1 MIKRLVR
8 KTISDS
14 AVNLFLHLPMA
25 ILANLRYGFPSRSL
39 KVIGVTGSDGKT
51 TTATIIYDILHQAGK
66 KVALISTL
74 SAKIGGK
81 EVETGFHVTTPDP
94 WLLQKLIK
102 EIADKNFEYLVLEA
116 TSHGLAQY
124 RLFGISIFVGVITNI
139 THEHLDYHK
148 SMDNYRRA
156 KSKLFKQTKFAVL
169 NKDDSSYP
177 FLLDKAYRKSK
188 IVTYGLS
195 SDSEYNPVSFPFVTR
210 LLGQYN
216 QYNCLAAI
224 ATTKILGI
232 EDKIIRNCLKIFKGV
247 RGRMEEIKA
256 GQGFRLII
264 DFAHTPNALENALI
278 TLRKQLRGKGRL
290 ISVFGCAGLRDIAK
304 RPMMG
309 EISAKVAD
317 VSVFTAEDPRTESL
331 EMIIGQMVEGAMK
344 TGATNMKDSN
354 KTSKK
359 GRYFVIV
366 PDRREAIRYAI
377 NLARRDDI
385 IGIFGKGHEQSMC
398 FGTREYPW
406 DDRKVAINLVKEY
419 LALNRQ

>member
-51 TTATIIYDILHQAGK
+51 TTATIIYEILHQAGK
-66 KVALISTL
+66 KVALISTV

-102 EIADKNFEYLVLEA
+102 EIADRNFEYLVLEA

-124 RLFGISIFVGVITNI
+124 RLFGINIFAGVITNI

-169 NKDDSSYP
+169 NKDDSSYN
-177 FLLDKAYRKSK
+177 FLLDKTNRKAK
-188 IVTYGLS
+188 IVTYGLNS
-195 SDSEYNPVSFPFVTR
+195 SSEYNPVSFPFSTK
-210 LLGQYN
+210 LSGEYN
-216 QYNCLAAI
+216 KYNCLAAI

-232 EDKIIRNCLKIFKGV
+232 EDKIIRNSLYIFKGV
-247 RGRMEEIKA
+247 RGRMEEIEE

-278 TLRKQLRGKGRL
+278 TLKKQLKGKGRL
-290 ISVFGCAGLRDIAK
+290 ISVFGCAGLRDVEK

-309 EISAKVAD
+309 EISTKIAD
-317 VSVFTAEDPRTESL
+317 ISVFTAEDPRTESL
-331 EMIIGQMVEGAMK
+331 DMIIGQMVEGAMK
-344 TGATNMKDSN
+344 TGAKNMKDSN

-359 GRYFVIV
+359 GRYFAIV

-398 FGTREYPW
+398 FGTTEYPW
-406 DDRKVAINLVKEY
+406 DDRKIATKLVKEY
-419 LALNRQ
+419 LAFNR